1 MSAFFLDLAIWLVA
15 ICSQA
20 FMPLVWLTPVVS
32 RAFTACPE
40 ILPFFDKEVGSLLS
54 IIVY

>member
-32 RAFTACPE
+32 CAFTACPE
-40 ILPFFDKEVGSLLS
+40 MLPFFDKE
-54 IIVY
+54 I